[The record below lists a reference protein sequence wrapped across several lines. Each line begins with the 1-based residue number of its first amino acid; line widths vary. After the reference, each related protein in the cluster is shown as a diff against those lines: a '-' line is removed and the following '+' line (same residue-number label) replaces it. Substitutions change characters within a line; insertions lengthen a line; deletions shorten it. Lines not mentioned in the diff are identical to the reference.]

1 VAHCTGGQA
10 IESTPFGVAVEDEF
24 SDLSAEA
31 QDVGPRWMQGVGG
44 DAMVNKKKRPRLGLR
59 KQQGVYYFKGIA
71 WEDIYQ
77 TYFSIYEN

>member
-1 VAHCTGGQA
+1 MPQVN
-10 IESTPFGVAVEDEF
+10 E
-24 SDLSAEA
+24 
-31 QDVGPRWMQGVGG
+31 GVGG